1 MPGVKTKKKFCAR
14 SPAPGYRCRLNSS
27 VTSHAQDCLRNE
39 QTHRCRYIGV
49 KSKKRK
55 TRGKQKSKT
64 PTPVNKMTSDK
75 ARKIIR
81 EHYFHDADEL
91 DDPRAQQ
98 ELTEMV
104 NTAVKKNMTEKVIVE
119 EVEHYAKG
127 YGMFADADN

>member
-1 MPGVKTKKKFCAR
+1 M
-14 SPAPGYRCRLNSS
+14 
-27 VTSHAQDCLRNE
+27 
-39 QTHRCRYIGV
+39 
-49 KSKKRK
+49 
-55 TRGKQKSKT
+55 T

-75 ARKIIR
+75 ARKLII
-81 EHYFHDADEL
+81 EHYFLDADEL

-127 YGMFADADN
+127 YGMFADADI